1 MAFSSRERAAGARGE
16 AEVPRAAWA
25 PRTAV
30 GDFLTRYALF
40 ATESVRLEFTSGVA
54 PDSSARF
61 SGLAERG
68 SRLCK
73 RVGIL
78 ARIPQVTTRA
88 KRNEHPFSPLYF
100 PTCFILNEP
109 LFLKEPFPS
118 FVILSRKERL
128 TPPPPFL
135 PVHVPQ
141 PRFPSAP
148 VAARYLPAAARSGT
162 RIPARCGEGSRG
174 AAGGGSAPRELT
186 AGPRPPRSPFNFHV
200 LANPAV
206 QTSAAGSLL

>member
-1 MAFSSRERAAGARGE
+1 MAERSSPRRGSEAEVAFSSRERAAGARGE

-30 GDFLTRYALF
+30 GDFLTRYVLF

-78 ARIPQVTTRA
+78 ARIPQ
-88 KRNEHPFSPLYF
+88 
-100 PTCFILNEP
+100 
-109 LFLKEPFPS
+109 PS
-118 FVILSRKERL
+118 GLEIS
-128 TPPPPFL
+128 
-135 PVHVPQ
+135 
-141 PRFPSAP
+141 
-148 VAARYLPAAARSGT
+148 
-162 RIPARCGEGSRG
+162 
-174 AAGGGSAPRELT
+174 
-186 AGPRPPRSPFNFHV
+186 
-200 LANPAV
+200 
-206 QTSAAGSLL
+206 SLLHWGLAAPYV

>member
-128 TPPPPFL
+128 TPPSL
-135 PVHVPQ
+135 
-141 PRFPSAP
+141 
-148 VAARYLPAAARSGT
+148 
-162 RIPARCGEGSRG
+162 
-174 AAGGGSAPRELT
+174 
-186 AGPRPPRSPFNFHV
+186 PPRSRP
-200 LANPAV
+200 PAPLPLRSRSRPLPPGGGPQRDEGSGEV
-206 QTSAAGSLL
+206 RRGEQRGREGRQCPPGTHSGAATTAVPIQFPRPR

>member
-1 MAFSSRERAAGARGE
+1 M
-16 AEVPRAAWA
+16 
-25 PRTAV
+25 

-68 SRLCK
+68 SRLYK

-128 TPPPPFL
+128 TPPL
-135 PVHVPQ
+135 P
-141 PRFPSAP
+141 S
-148 VAARYLPAAARSGT
+148 
-162 RIPARCGEGSRG
+162 
-174 AAGGGSAPRELT
+174 
-186 AGPRPPRSPFNFHV
+186 SPFTSPS
-200 LANPAV
+200 PA
-206 QTSAAGSLL
+206 SPPLP